1 MTRLSWFAGRDPLE
15 ERGQGAVELLR
26 LLEIPEVRRARDD
39 LQMAV
44 GIPAS
49 RSRERGMLADTV
61 MFATN
66 VIRRVVAALPA
77 LGDGGNGARRDGHQ
91 RE

>member
-1 MTRLSWFAGRDPLE
+1 
-15 ERGQGAVELLR
+15 
-26 LLEIPEVRRARDD
+26 
-39 LQMAV
+39 
-44 GIPAS
+44 
-49 RSRERGMLADTV
+49 MLADTV